1 MDVFKMRSRTMPV
14 LVLVALMIGTVAFA
28 QTNQQERLV
37 SATESQIAHPASS
50 GKRSG
55 IELMGVTPP
64 SPGVSPAPMTDVYG
78 HMGVGTLQPDISAAI
93 DISSAHA
100 GLLIP
105 RLTQAQRDSIYRPAT
120 TLLIFNQTSFQF
132 EYNDSTPVNPHW
144 VPFLTGN
151 SIIGFNKIGTGTNQ
165 GQTLNVGNGSVLQPT
180 GTGIVIANQLGGAGV
195 NKFAGAIPIPDGTV
209 DLDIS
214 YPGLQANA
222 VVVVSISDPTFP
234 GVVTT
239 TTEKNPG
246 IGFTVHFASAYPGTT
261 GTLDYVVIN
270 P

>member
-1 MDVFKMRSRTMPV
+1 MNVFKLHSWPTPV
-14 LVLVALMIGTVAFA
+14 LVLLSLMVGTVAFA
-28 QTNQQERLV
+28 QTAQTARLG
-37 SATESQIAHPASS
+37 SGTEAQAENPTLSTQ
-50 GKRSG
+50 RSG
-55 IELMGVTPP
+55 IQLMGVTPP
-64 SPGVSPAPMTDVYG
+64 SPGVSTAPMVDIYG

-105 RLTQAQRDSIYRPAT
+105 RLTQAQRDSIYLPAT

-144 VPFLTGN
+144 VPFLNGH
-151 SIIGFNKIGTGTNQ
+151 SIIGFNMIGTGTNQ

-180 GTGIVIANQLGGAGV
+180 GTGIVIANQINGAGA
-195 NKFAGAIPIPDGTV
+195 NKFAGAIPIPDGTT
-209 DLDIS
+209 DLDIA
-214 YPGLQANA
+214 YTGLQANA

-246 IGFTVHFASAYPGTT
+246 IGFTVHFASPYPGTT

>member
-1 MDVFKMRSRTMPV
+1 MPV
-14 LVLVALMIGTVAFA
+14 LVLVALMFGTVAFA
-28 QTNQQERLV
+28 QTIQSERLG
-37 SATESQIAHPASS
+37 SATDTQAQQPVISS
-50 GKRSG
+50 GRSA
-55 IELMGVTPP
+55 IQLMGVTPP
-64 SPGVSPAPMTDVYG
+64 LPGVSPAPMIDVYG
-78 HMGVGTLQPDISAAI
+78 HMGVGTLRPDISAAI

-120 TLLIFNQTSFQF
+120 TLLIFNQTAFQF
-132 EYNDSTPVNPHW
+132 EYNDSTRDNPNW
-144 VPFLTGN
+144 VPFLNGR
-151 SIIGFNKIGTGTNQ
+151 SIIGFEKIGTGINQ
-165 GQTLNVGNGSVLQPT
+165 GQALDVGNGSVLQPT
-180 GTGIVIANQLGGAGV
+180 GTGIIASNQLNGAGV
-195 NKFAGAIPIPDGTV
+195 NKFAGAIPIPDGTL

-214 YPGLQANA
+214 YSGLQANA

-246 IGFTVHFASAYPGTT
+246 IGFTVHFASPYPGTT
-261 GTLDYVVIN
+261 GTLDYIVIN

>member
-1 MDVFKMRSRTMPV
+1 MPV
-14 LVLVALMIGTVAFA
+14 LVLVALMFGTVAFA
-28 QTNQQERLV
+28 QTIQSERLE
-37 SATESQIAHPASS
+37 SATDTQVQRPAISS
-50 GKRSG
+50 GHSG
-55 IELMGVTPP
+55 IQLMGGIPP
-64 SPGVSPAPMTDVYG
+64 SPGVSPAPMVDVYG
-78 HMGVGTLQPDISAAI
+78 HMGVGTLQPDISAVI

-105 RLTQAQRDSIYRPAT
+105 RLSQAQRDSIYRPAT

-132 EYNDSTPVNPHW
+132 EYNDSTPENPNW
-144 VPFLTGN
+144 VPFLTGK

-180 GTGIVIANQLGGAGV
+180 GTGIVIANQLNGAGV
-195 NKFAGAIPIPDGTV
+195 NKFAGAIPIPDGTL

-246 IGFTVHFASAYPGTT
+246 IGFTVHFASPYPGTT